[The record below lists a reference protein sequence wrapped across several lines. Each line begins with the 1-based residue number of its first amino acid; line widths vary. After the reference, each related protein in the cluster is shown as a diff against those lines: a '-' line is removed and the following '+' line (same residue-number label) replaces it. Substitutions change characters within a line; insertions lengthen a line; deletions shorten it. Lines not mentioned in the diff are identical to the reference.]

1 MSEKDKFID
10 NIVKG
15 MMDNK
20 RSLVQRYGKDAES
33 VAFAF
38 ATKKWEEKMEKENLK
53 ENEDSMKPYGV
64 SKLGGSIGEK
74 QGIIKSF
81 STHEEAKEYASR
93 MNKQLTPGEK
103 NYYKIKYKVV
113 NKKNNESKL
122 TEMIQSAYKKIISE
136 RNQVV
141 NSKSYIEKKSLK
153 ENIKELTDEEYKIAK
168 EFATKK
174 GGKLSATGADDKT
187 LYIAVTMPGKTDE
200 VEFKLDKTG
209 KELK

>member
-38 ATKKWEEKMEKENLK
+38 ATKKWEEKMEK
-53 ENEDSMKPYGV
+53 
-64 SKLGGSIGEK
+64 SKV
-74 QGIIKSF
+74 
-81 STHEEAKEYASR
+81 T
-93 MNKQLTPGEK
+93 
-103 NYYKIKYKVV
+103 
-113 NKKNNESKL
+113 ESKVRDL
-122 TEMIQSAYKKIISE
+122 IRNVISE

-174 GGKLSATGADDKT
+174 GGKLAATGADDKT